1 MKVRRFYLSSR
12 ANILLISNK
21 GDDCMNDKKK
31 ALISAVLCSI
41 CALIWII
48 VGFANFSK
56 LTGTTVLILIICAA
70 IAFAVGAVIWFVRF
84 LRYSKKCK

>member
-1 MKVRRFYLSSR
+1 
-12 ANILLISNK
+12 
-21 GDDCMNDKKK
+21 MNDKKK

-70 IAFAVGAVIWFVRF
+70 IAFVVGAVLGFI
-84 LRYSKKCK
+84 RYMKLDKSNE

>member
-1 MKVRRFYLSSR
+1 
-12 ANILLISNK
+12 
-21 GDDCMNDKKK
+21 MNDKKK

-70 IAFAVGAVIWFVRF
+70 IAFVVGAVVWFIRDMK
-84 LRYSKKCK
+84 LDKSNE

>member
-1 MKVRRFYLSSR
+1 
-12 ANILLISNK
+12 
-21 GDDCMNDKKK
+21 MNDKKK
-31 ALISAVLCSI
+31 ALFSAVLCSI

-70 IAFAVGAVIWFVRF
+70 IAFVVGAVVWFI
-84 LRYSKKCK
+84 RYMKLDKSNE

>member
-1 MKVRRFYLSSR
+1 
-12 ANILLISNK
+12 
-21 GDDCMNDKKK
+21 MNDKKK
-31 ALISAVLCSI
+31 ALTSAVLCSI

-70 IAFAVGAVIWFVRF
+70 IAFVVGAVVWFI
-84 LRYSKKCK
+84 RYMKLDKSNE

>member
-1 MKVRRFYLSSR
+1 
-12 ANILLISNK
+12 
-21 GDDCMNDKKK
+21 MNDKKK
-31 ALISAVLCSI
+31 TLISAVLCSI

-70 IAFAVGAVIWFVRF
+70 IAFVVGAVVWFI
-84 LRYSKKCK
+84 RYMKLDKSNE